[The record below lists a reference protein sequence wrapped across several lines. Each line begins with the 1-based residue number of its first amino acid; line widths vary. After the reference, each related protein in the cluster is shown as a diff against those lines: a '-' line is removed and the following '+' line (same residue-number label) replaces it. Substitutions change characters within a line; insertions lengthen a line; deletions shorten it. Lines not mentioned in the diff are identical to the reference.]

1 MTLAP
6 SIVWFREDLRL
17 SDNPALRDALNNA
30 EGIVCLF
37 IDETGPHHPRSR
49 GGASA
54 WWLHYSLKALG
65 EDIGKRGGRLILL
78 RGEALELVPKLA
90 KACAAKSVH
99 FARRY
104 DAEGRKIDQAL
115 AIILKEQGHDVAGAG
130 GKLLVEPS
138 QITSKS
144 GTPFRVFSPFWRAV
158 LAGEEPAAILPAP
171 KTIPGAVLTKVKLAG
186 ALAPLDLADL
196 NLLPTRPDW
205 AAGLRAAWTPG
216 EAGAK
221 ARLAAFLD
229 GPLESYADD
238 RNRPDRDS
246 TSALSP
252 YLKFGEISPRQIWHA
267 AKHTAAAHPKKQH
280 GVDKFLSE
288 VGWREFSYHLLFHN
302 PDLATKN
309 FAGRFDAFPWREPNP
324 AVLKA
329 WQTGQTGYPIVD
341 AGMRELWMTGWMH
354 NRVRMITASFL
365 IKHLMTD
372 WRRGEDWFWD
382 TLCDADPANNAA
394 SWQWVA
400 GSGADAAPYF
410 RIFNPVLQ
418 GEKFDP
424 DGLYVRR
431 YVPELSAMPDK
442 YLHRPWD
449 APDADLAKAGVRLG
463 ADYPQPIIDHDK
475 ARARAL
481 AAFAQ
486 LKEA

>member
-1 MTLAP
+1 MTPEPA
-6 SIVWFREDLRL
+6 IVWFREDLRL
-17 SDNPALRDALNNA
+17 SDNPALRDALA
-30 EGIVCLF
+30 SAGSVICLF
-37 IDETGPHHPRSR
+37 IDETGSDQPRPR

-54 WWLHYSLKALG
+54 WWLHHSIEALG
-65 EDIGKRGGRLILL
+65 EDIAKRGGKLLLL
-78 RGEALELVPKLA
+78 RGSAVHLLPKLA
-90 KACAAKSVH
+90 KASGAKSVH

-104 DAEGRKIDQAL
+104 DAKGRAVDQAV
-115 AIILKEQGHDVAGAG
+115 AAALKDQGQDVVGAG

-138 QITSKS
+138 QVTSKS
-144 GTPFRVFSPFWRAV
+144 GTPFRVYSPFWRAV
-158 LAGEEPAAILPAP
+158 LAGKEPDAA
-171 KTIPGAVLTKVKLAG
+171 LAKPSKIS
-186 ALAPLDLADL
+186 AADLSKIKMTSDLAPLDLADL
-196 NLLPTRPDW
+196 KLLPTRPDW

-216 EAGAK
+216 EAGAHK
-221 ARLAAFLD
+221 RLASFLD

-238 RNRPDRDS
+238 RNRPDWDS

-252 YLKFGEISPRQIWHA
+252 FLAFGEISPRQIWHA
-267 AKHTAAAHPKKQH
+267 AKHKAAAHPSKQH

-288 VGWREFSYHLLFHN
+288 IGWREFSYHLLFHN

-309 FAGRFDAFPWREPNP
+309 FAERFDAFPWQEPDL
-324 AVLKA
+324 ALLKA

-341 AGMRELWMTGWMH
+341 AGMRELWITGWMH
-354 NRVRMITASFL
+354 NRVRMIVASFL

-372 WRRGEDWFWD
+372 WRRGEEWFWD

-410 RIFNPVLQ
+410 RVFNPVLQ

-424 DGLYVRR
+424 SGVYVRR
-431 YVPELSAMPDK
+431 YVPELRAIPDK

-449 APDADLAKAGVRLG
+449 ARAADLAEAGVRLG
-463 ADYPQPIIDHDK
+463 EHYPKPLIDHDK